1 VQRLDIDHPHKCA
14 NCALALGW
22 IGVTH
27 AEMNDVS
34 KGPLE
39 DRHRELGANF
49 AEFGG
54 WLMPVSYAGT
64 VSEHTST
71 RNAVG
76 LFDVSHLGKA
86 LVRGPGAASYVNAAL
101 TNDLRRIGPGKAQ
114 YTLCCNDN
122 GGVID
127 DLIAYYVA
135 DDEIFL
141 VPNAANTAAVVAALA
156 DRAPAG
162 VTVTDE
168 HRSFAVLAVQGPRS
182 AEVVGGLGLP
192 TDMDYMG
199 YADAEFAGV
208 RVRVCRTGYTGEHG
222 YELLPEWDRASVV
235 FDALLEAVTAAGGEP
250 AGLGARDTLRTE
262 MGYPLHGHELSLEFS
277 PLQARCGW
285 AIGWTKD
292 AFWGREALLA
302 EKEAGPRRLLR
313 GLKAVGRGVLRA
325 DLTVLDGDRQVGA
338 TTSGTFS
345 PTLKVGIGLA
355 FIDADAGITDG
366 DRVSVDVRGRAV
378 ECEVVKPPF
387 VAAKT
392 R

>member
-1 VQRLDIDHPHKCA
+1 MKVCQYAAVL
-14 NCALALGW
+14 W
-22 IGVTH
+22 I
-27 AEMNDVS
+27 AVS
-34 KGPLE
+34 ELLHGPLE
-39 DRHRELGANF
+39 EQHRALGASF

-64 VSEHTST
+64 VSEHTAT
-71 RNAVG
+71 REAVG

-86 LVRGPGAASYVNAAL
+86 LVRGPGAADYINSAF

-114 YTLCCNDN
+114 YTLCCTEN
-122 GGVID
+122 GGVVD

-141 VPNAANTAAVVAALA
+141 VPNAANTAAVVAALR
-156 DRAPAG
+156 DHAPAG
-162 VTVTDE
+162 LTITDE
-168 HRSFAVLAVQGPRS
+168 HRSYAVLAVQGPKS
-182 AEVVGGLGLP
+182 DEVLAALGLP
-192 TDMDYMG
+192 TEMDYMG
-199 YADAEFAGV
+199 YADASFSGV
-208 RVRVCRTGYTGEHG
+208 PVRVCRTGYTGEHG
-222 YELLPEWDRASVV
+222 YELLPPWEQSGVLFSALV
-235 FDALLEAVTAAGGEP
+235 DAVDAAGGAP

-262 MGYPLHGHELSLEFS
+262 MGYALHGHELSQDIS

-285 AIGWTKD
+285 AVGWRKE
-292 AFWGREALLA
+292 AFWGRDALLA

-313 GLKAVGRGVLRA
+313 GLRVVGRGVLRP
-325 DLTVLDGDRQVGA
+325 DLTVLDGDAAVGV

-345 PTLKVGIGLA
+345 PTLKAGIGLA
-355 FIDADAGITDG
+355 LLDTDRGIADGN
-366 DRVSVDVRGRAV
+366 RVTVDVRGRAV